1 MDSAVL
7 TTTLPRCEHVASGK
21 VREIFRAGDGLLIVS
36 TDRVSAFDVI
46 LGRGVPGRGVVLTE
60 LSEFWFGKFADR
72 CPHHLISTDL
82 SQMPEGVMDDAEN
95 LRGRTMYVHEVDIV
109 PVECVVR
116 GYLAGSGWKEYR
128 ERGTVC
134 GVELPS
140 GLKESDELPEPIFTP
155 TTKAETGHDMPMTY
169 AEVEAKLGADLA
181 ATLRDKSLEIYGA
194 GAAYA
199 RERGIILA
207 DTKFEFGHTADG
219 RLILIDEVMTPDSSR
234 FWPADRYE
242 IGRGQPSLD
251 KQPIRDWLDELDD
264 WDKSPPPPDLPDH
277 VVDAATTRYLEI
289 FRRLTGTELNDHVPP
304 RFTQ

>member
-207 DTKFEFGHTADG
+207 DTKFEFGMRDG
-219 RLILIDEVMTPDSSR
+219 TLTLADEVLTPDSSR
-234 FWPADRYE
+234 YWDAETYE
-242 IGRGQPSLD
+242 PGRSQDSFD
-251 KQPIRDWLDELDD
+251 KQIIRDWLETTD
-264 WDKSPPPPDLPDH
+264 WNKEPPPPAVPDGIIEK
-277 VVDAATTRYLEI
+277 AASRYEEI
-289 FRRLTGTELNDHVPP
+289 AARLMA
-304 RFTQ
+304 